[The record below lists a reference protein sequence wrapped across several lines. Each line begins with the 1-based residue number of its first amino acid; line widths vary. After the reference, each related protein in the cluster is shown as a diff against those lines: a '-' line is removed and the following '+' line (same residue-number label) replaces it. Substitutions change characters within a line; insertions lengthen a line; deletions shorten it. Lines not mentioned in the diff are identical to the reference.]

1 MTSFGSNATNTILSL
16 GYPNHHLGIGLFG
29 WFAFVYV
36 HDCIFVYLHFP
47 FHSSLTRTCHTPSS
61 LWFPLPYETNVI
73 VDKRNTEYTIELLSL
88 LVKRSWAYL
97 NKHNGW
103 EDYLAQYALSLIFAS
118 RAAASNDKGGIQMIT
133 CRLNGIGAIEA
144 CALLRFNGNGNAT
157 G

>member
-47 FHSSLTRTCHTPSS
+47 FHSSLTRTYHTPSS

-88 LVKRSWAYL
+88 LVKSWTYL
-97 NKHNGW
+97 NKQNGW
-103 EDYLAQYALSLIFAS
+103 EDYIAQYALSLIFAS
-118 RAAASNDKGGIQMIT
+118 RSASNDKGRLQMIT

-144 CALLRFNGNGNAT
+144 ILLINGNPT